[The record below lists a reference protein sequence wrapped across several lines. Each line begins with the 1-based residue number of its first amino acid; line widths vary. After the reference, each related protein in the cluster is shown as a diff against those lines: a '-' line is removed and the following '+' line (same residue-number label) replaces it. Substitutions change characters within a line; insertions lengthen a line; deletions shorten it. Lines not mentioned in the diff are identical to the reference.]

1 MGVDDEENVT
11 QGREY
16 NVAEGKGF
24 KDGEMETLGSWS
36 GSSWY
41 PQMSCWSDG
50 LAFSGLSLGHLSIL
64 NCLPDPV
71 PSAIL
76 GASMCILSSSL

>member
-24 KDGEMETLGSWS
+24 KDGEMETLGS
-36 GSSWY
+36 
-41 PQMSCWSDG
+41 
-50 LAFSGLSLGHLSIL
+50 
-64 NCLPDPV
+64 
-71 PSAIL
+71 
-76 GASMCILSSSL
+76 